1 LPGVLMHRGPVRVG
15 DCASVVTRAGVY
27 HDHLAHEGSNA
38 LKHGADTVSFVLGYG
53 AERYHE
59 KRSSRELG
67 EVERQRTR
75 ATAHGL
81 F

>member
-1 LPGVLMHRGPVRVG
+1 
-15 DCASVVTRAGVY
+15 
-27 HDHLAHEGSNA
+27 
-38 LKHGADTVSFVLGYG
+38 VSFVLGYG